1 MRQTIY
7 PLILL
12 ISIAFMLGCTRKA
25 YEENISEEPLF
36 KVTGKING
44 TSFQIA
50 SGQNG
55 QLITSVK
62 RIDPFGYPEYI
73 SQFSPVDC
81 IDCGPAFTFLL
92 RDDYRLSDNN
102 DSSSILLA
110 TEIPFMHQV
119 PENSGLTYWFG
130 ADNPSDFFSEWMS
143 GQNPLGNGNSI
154 VHIFEEAGLQEV
166 SLRLYHW
173 GEIQFIITSTVD
185 VGSPYSVAA
194 PFIIEVIGANQWRLH
209 PPATLPE
216 GLQLTHWEINGNHHN
231 ETNEIEISPH
241 EGQLLRMNYHNQI
254 SNQSGY
260 YEIRIM
266 DNDFSELPPFL
277 NIYFKGAQEQ
287 RELFLLEYIDETG
300 RKYNSVCSANV
311 HRQVSMTHLG
321 QSSDAIQGGVS
332 ELRLLRFDADL
343 IAEDDSTLQLE
354 LRDFEVTTGFH
365 P

>member
-1 MRQTIY
+1 MKQIVQSWIV
-7 PLILL
+7 LFGIV
-12 ISIAFMLGCTRKA
+12 ISIGCSRKA
-25 YEENISEEPLF
+25 YEESVTEEPLF
-36 KVTGKING
+36 TVTGKING
-44 TSFQIA
+44 QMIQLA

-55 QLITSVK
+55 QLITSTK
-62 RIDPFGYPEYI
+62 RIDPFGHPEYI
-73 SQFSPVDC
+73 SQFSPSDC
-81 IDCGPAFTFLL
+81 IDCGPSFTFIL

-130 ADNPSDFFSEWMS
+130 ADNPSHFFSEWML

-166 SLRLYHW
+166 SLRLYHG

-185 VGSPYSVAA
+185 VGGPYSVAA

-216 GLQLTHWEINGNHHN
+216 GLHPTHWEINGNHY
-231 ETNEIEISPH
+231 EIGEIEISPH
-241 EGQLLRMNYHNQI
+241 EGQVLRMNYLNQI
-254 SNQSGY
+254 SNQSGF
-260 YEIRIM
+260 YEMRIM
-266 DNDFSELPPFL
+266 EDKLSELPPSL
-277 NIYFKGAQEQ
+277 NIYFKGAHEQ
-287 RELFLLEYIDETG
+287 RELFLLEYIDATG

-343 IAEDDSTLQLE
+343 VAEDDSTLQLE